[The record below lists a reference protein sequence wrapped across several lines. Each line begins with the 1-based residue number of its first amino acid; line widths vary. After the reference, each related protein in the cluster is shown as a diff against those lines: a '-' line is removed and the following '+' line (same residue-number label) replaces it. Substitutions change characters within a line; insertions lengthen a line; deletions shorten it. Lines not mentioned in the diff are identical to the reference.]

1 MEVGIMGYKRGNKG
15 ATLIENKTPKA
26 PEPVIEE
33 KVEEV
38 VNDVAEEETTTEVI
52 EEVKTEEAPV
62 EVFGIVDGVD
72 MALNIRKDP
81 EIIPN
86 NQIAILGKG
95 TKIIVVDANK
105 TVKNKDGEWY
115 KIRIVDKDP
124 KDLTGNGY
132 AMKKYIK
139 II

>member
-1 MEVGIMGYKRGNKG
+1 MGYKRGNKG

-33 KVEEV
+33 KVEETI
-38 VNDVAEEETTTEVI
+38 DKVA

-62 EVFGIVDGVD
+62 EVFGIVDGVE

-81 EIIPN
+81 EIKPN

-95 TKIIVVDANK
+95 TKIVVIDANK
-105 TVKNKDGEWY
+105 TVKNEDGEWY
-115 KIRIVDKDP
+115 RIRIVDKDP
-124 KDLTGNGY
+124 KDPTGNGY

>member
-1 MEVGIMGYKRGNKG
+1 MGYKRGNKG
-15 ATLIENKTPKA
+15 ATLINNKA
-26 PEPVIEE
+26 PQPSVTNIEKE
-33 KVEEV
+33 VEETVKDVVEEATKVEE
-38 VNDVAEEETTTEVI
+38 E
-52 EEVKTEEAPV
+52 KTEETPV
-62 EVFGIVDGVD
+62 EVFGIVDGVE

-81 EIIPN
+81 EIKPN

-105 TVKNKDGEWY
+105 TVKNEDGEWY
-115 KIRIVDKDP
+115 RIRIVDKDP
-124 KDLTGNGY
+124 KDPKDPTGNGY

>member
-1 MEVGIMGYKRGNKG
+1 MGYKRGNKG
-15 ATLIENKTPKA
+15 ATLINNKA
-26 PEPVIEE
+26 PKPPVTNIEKE
-33 KVEEV
+33 VEETVNDAVEEVTTKVEE
-38 VNDVAEEETTTEVI
+38 
-52 EEVKTEEAPV
+52 KTEETPV
-62 EVFGIVDGVD
+62 EVFGIVDGVE

-81 EIIPN
+81 EIKQN

-105 TVKNKDGEWY
+105 TIKNKDGEWY

-124 KDLTGNGY
+124 KDPTGNGY

>member
-1 MEVGIMGYKRGNKG
+1 MGYKRGNKG

-33 KVEEV
+33 KVEETI
-38 VNDVAEEETTTEVI
+38 DKVA

-62 EVFGIVDGVD
+62 EVFGIVDGVE

-81 EIIPN
+81 EIKPN

-95 TKIIVVDANK
+95 TKIVVVDANK
-105 TVKNKDGEWY
+105 TVKNEDGEWY
-115 KIRIVDKDP
+115 RIRIVDKDP
-124 KDLTGNGY
+124 KDPTSNGY